1 MFFQGIRC
9 GKCAHDRAQLTRET
23 GGWVAL
29 VITLMLEPVQRVI
42 RLSGSGTM
50 SHGADPWPARIGHG
64 GIRLVC
70 KGKLFFKKNPLQ
82 LHMHYTDRG
91 AASHTQENGYT
102 IKNLFQRAGG
112 LQVVVVGSVSPPAT
126 RCPRSRSETP
136 SRTQVCPHTRCPWS
150 SPARSQSSCPSDIW
164 THRQAHRSGHTF
176 YW

>member
-50 SHGADPWPARIGHG
+50 SHGADPRPARIGHG

-70 KGKLFFKKNPLQ
+70 KGKLFFKKKPATATHA
-82 LHMHYTDRG
+82 LHRPW
-91 AASHTQENGYT
+91 
-102 IKNLFQRAGG
+102 GG
-112 LQVVVVGSVSPPAT
+112 LPHTRKWVHNKKSFPTRGWAPGCGRGVSPPP
-126 RCPRSRSETP
+126 CYSL
-136 SRTQVCPHTRCPWS
+136 S
-150 SPARSQSSCPSDIW
+150 SLSFRNSFKDASVSSYEVPVVFTS
-164 THRQAHRSGHTF
+164 A
-176 YW
+176 

>member
-64 GIRLVC
+64 GTRLVC
-70 KGKLFFKKNPLQ
+70 KGKLFLKKTPLQ

-102 IKNLFQRAGG
+102 IKNLLPTRGWAPGCSRG
-112 LQVVVVGSVSPPAT
+112 VSPP
-126 RCPRSRSETP
+126 CYSL
-136 SRTQVCPHTRCPWS
+136 S
-150 SPARSQSSCPSDIW
+150 SLSFRNSFKDASVSSYEVAVVFTS
-164 THRQAHRSGHTF
+164 A
-176 YW
+176 